1 MSVGK
6 QFGKF
11 ILVGLVT
18 ALADIAVMK
27 ALLHMQFPAWICATM
42 GFLVGLIVNY
52 VLHTL
57 VTFESRISFQRL
69 GRFLIVI
76 LVNYGLTLVCVQFGL
91 SSLDSAMLGKIISL
105 PLVAVNGF
113 LLSRFWV
120 FR

>member
-11 ILVGLVT
+11 VIVGMIT
-18 ALADIAVMK
+18 ALADIATMK
-27 ALLHMQFPAWICATM
+27 TLLSMQIAAWICASM

-57 VTFESRISFQRL
+57 FTFESRISFQRL

-76 LVNYGLTLVCVQFGL
+76 LVNYSLTLVCVQVGL
-91 SSLDSAMLGKIISL
+91 WSLDSAMLGKIISL